1 MLPGRVEL
9 PSIPINEYH
18 EKKKRLPCEVWGGE
32 KKRQA
37 RAKCPKFNEPIALLF
52 YLIRH

>member
-18 EKKKRLPCEVWGGE
+18 EKKKDYPVKFGVG
-32 KKRQA
+32 KRKDKQEQNVPNSTNQLH
-37 RAKCPKFNEPIALLF
+37 CYFI
-52 YLIRH
+52 